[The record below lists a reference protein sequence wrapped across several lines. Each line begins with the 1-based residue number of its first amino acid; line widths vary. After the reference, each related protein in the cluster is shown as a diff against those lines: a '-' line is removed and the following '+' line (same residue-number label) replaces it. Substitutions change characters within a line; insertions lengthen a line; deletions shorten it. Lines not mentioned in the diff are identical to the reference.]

1 MEKLK
6 ENEKLNKIIKI
17 LFIITA
23 IMFAVPS
30 IIYLIQNGTVLNFTK
45 EFEFLLN
52 DSDTLKQTAVY
63 MLILLSMTIL
73 YFLIIKR
80 REKIFKNTKR
90 MFIFIAIIAI
100 IFIAVVPFTSSDV
113 FYYLGIGRI
122 NSTYSQNPYYTTIMD
137 FVESGDNAKFLENDT
152 VLLKGYRNF
161 WTDTTVVYGPVWTL
175 TCRIIAGMSFGN
187 IDFRI
192 ITF

>member
-23 IMFAVPS
+23 IMFAIPS
-30 IIYLIQNGTVLNFTK
+30 IIYLIQNGTILNFTK
-45 EFEFLLN
+45 EFKFLLN

-63 MLILLSMTIL
+63 MLILISMTIL

-122 NSTYSQNPYYTTIMD
+122 NSAYSQNPYYTTIMD

-175 TCRIIAGMSFGN
+175 ACRIIAGMSFGN
-187 IDFRI
+187 IDFRF

>member
-6 ENEKLNKIIKI
+6 ENERLNKIIKI
-17 LFIITA
+17 LFIITS

-30 IIYLIQNGTVLNFTK
+30 IIYLMQNGTVLNFTK
-45 EFEFLLN
+45 EFKFLLN

-63 MLILLSMTIL
+63 MLILISMTIL

-113 FYYLGIGRI
+113 FYYVGIGRI
-122 NSTYSQNPYYTTIMD
+122 DSTYSQNPYYTTIMD

-175 TCRIIAGMSFGN
+175 TC
-187 IDFRI
+187 
-192 ITF
+192 

>member
-6 ENEKLNKIIKI
+6 ENERLNNIIKL
-17 LFIITA
+17 LFIVA
-23 IMFAVPS
+23 SIMFAVPS
-30 IIYLIQNGTVLNFTK
+30 IIYLIQNGTVLNFTR
-45 EFEFLLN
+45 EFKFLLN
-52 DSDTLKQTAVY
+52 DENTLKQTAIY
-63 MLILLSMTIL
+63 MLILGSMTLL

-100 IFIAVVPFTSSDV
+100 IFVVVVPFTSSDV

-137 FVESGDNAKFLENDT
+137 FVEDGDNAKFLENDT
-152 VLLKGYRNF
+152 VLLKGYKNF

-175 TCRIIAGMSFGN
+175 ICKTIAGMSFGN
-187 IDFRI
+187 IDIRTT
-192 ITF
+192 TF